1 MRAPLPRQLC
11 GALVLAGLSQAALA
25 ASNGHGTHATHAT
38 HAAPAAPTTTAASA
52 DMAALRQLVASLGER
67 MERLEQR
74 NAELER
80 ELRASPAADATPAAP
95 LIQRVAALET
105 QQSRAD
111 ASLENDR
118 ISENEPELTSRLKA
132 VEMQAEGARG
142 ALRKL
147 KSLDGINAG
156 FSLTTMAQKPSS
168 AAGANSQLNYRADA
182 FVTLPLANVG
192 TVEQRVYAQFRIG
205 QGDGLNELSTFSKP
219 NATAFRVLGGVRP
232 DDAVAVLAQAWYQA
246 SIPLPL
252 GGHAPR
258 SRETLEVGFGKMDPF
273 AFFDQNAVAGD
284 ETRQFTNTI
293 FVHNPLLDAGG
304 DIGVDA
310 NGFAPGFRLSYHNTR
325 GKPESWRL
333 SLSVFG
339 AGATGAN
346 YQHALRSPLLLAQA
360 ETEQRL
366 FGGLAG
372 NYRLYAWRNSQASH
386 LDDAD
391 ATPDQHRGWGASV
404 DQRVSDEV
412 TLFGRYGQQTRG
424 EVRFDRALTAGAEI
438 NGSGWGRGGDSA
450 GVALG
455 WLRGSAAYRALNS
468 AAGAGGAER
477 VAELY
482 YRYRISRQFELSP
495 TLQYISHPAAIPG
508 ATAVTIAGL
517 RAQLSY

>member
-1 MRAPLPRQLC
+1 MRSTLPRQLC
-11 GALVLAGLSQAALA
+11 GAVLLAGLTQAAVA
-25 ASNGHGTHATHAT
+25 AT
-38 HAAPAAPTTTAASA
+38 P
-52 DMAALRQLVASLGER
+52 DVAALQQLVAKLGER
-67 MERLEQR
+67 MERLERR

-80 ELRASPAADATPAAP
+80 ALQAGQPAVATPAAP
-95 LIQRVAALET
+95 IEQRVAALEA
-105 QQSRAD
+105 QQRRTD
-111 ASLENDR
+111 ASLESER

-132 VEMQAEGARG
+132 VEMQAEGSRS

-147 KSLDGINAG
+147 KAFDGLNAG
-156 FSLTTMAQKPSS
+156 FNLTTMAQKPN
-168 AAGANSQLNYRADA
+168 AATGANGQLNYRADA

-192 TVEQRVYAQFRIG
+192 AVEQRVFAQFRIG
-205 QGDGLNELSTFSKP
+205 QGDGLNTLPTFSKP

-246 SIPLPL
+246 SLPLPL

-273 AFFDQNAVAGD
+273 AFFDQNAAAGD
-284 ETRQFTNTI
+284 ETRQFANTI

-310 NGFAPGFRLSYHNTR
+310 NGFAPGFRLSYHNTT

-333 SLSVFG
+333 SLGVFG

-346 YQHALRSPLLLAQA
+346 YQHTLRSPMLLAQA

-386 LDDAD
+386 LDDTIEA
-391 ATPDQHRGWGASV
+391 PDRHSGWGASV
-404 DQRVSDEV
+404 DQRVSDDV
-412 TLFGRYGQQTRG
+412 TVFTRYGSQWHG

-438 NGSGWGRGGDSA
+438 NGSDWGRGGDSV
-450 GVALG
+450 GLALG
-455 WLRGSAAYRALNS
+455 WLRSSAAYRAMS
-468 AAGAGGAER
+468 GASGAER

-482 YRYRISRQFELSP
+482 YRYRVSRQFELSP
-495 TLQYISHPAAIPG
+495 NLQYIGHPAAVPG
-508 ATAVTIAGL
+508 AAAITIVGL

>member
-1 MRAPLPRQLC
+1 MRLPLSRQLC

-25 ASNGHGTHATHAT
+25 APAKPANA
-38 HAAPAAPTTTAASA
+38 AAPAEVAS
-52 DMAALRQLVASLGER
+52 LRKLVASLSER

-74 NAELER
+74 NAQLEQA
-80 ELRASPAADATPAAP
+80 LHTGQTSAGTPATP
-95 LIQRVAALET
+95 LEQRVATLEA
-105 QQSRAD
+105 QRGSAD
-111 ASLENDR
+111 ASLESDR

-142 ALRKL
+142 TLRKL
-147 KSLDGINAG
+147 KALDGVNAG

-168 AAGANSQLNYRADA
+168 TADANSQLNYRADA
-182 FVTLPLANVG
+182 FVTLPLSNLG
-192 TVEQRVYAQFRIG
+192 TVEQKVYAQFRIG
-205 QGDGLNELSTFSKP
+205 QGDGLNHLSTFSKP

-246 SIPLPL
+246 IIPLPL

-273 AFFDQNAVAGD
+273 AFFDQNAIAGD

-310 NGFAPGFRLSYHNTR
+310 NGFAPGFRLSYHNTT

-333 SLSVFG
+333 SLGVFG

-346 YQHALRSPLLLAQA
+346 YQHTLRSPLLLAQA

-372 NYRLYAWRNSQASH
+372 NYRLYVWRNSQASR

-391 ATPDQHRGWGASV
+391 AAPDLHRGWGASV
-404 DQRVSDEV
+404 DQRVSDDV
-412 TLFGRYGQQTRG
+412 TVFGRYGQQTRG

-438 NGSGWGRGGDSA
+438 NGSGWGRGGDSV

-468 AAGAGGAER
+468 AAGASGAER

-508 ATAVTIAGL
+508 AAAVTIAGL

>member
-1 MRAPLPRQLC
+1 MRSPLPRQLC
-11 GALVLAGLSQAALA
+11 GALVLAGLTQAALA
-25 ASNGHGTHATHAT
+25 AP
-38 HAAPAAPTTTAASA
+38 AAPA
-52 DMAALRQLVASLGER
+52 DVAALRQLVAKLADR

-74 NAELER
+74 NAELEQA
-80 ELRASPAADATPAAP
+80 LHAAQPATAPAAP
-95 LIQRVAALET
+95 LEQRVATLEA
-105 QQSRAD
+105 QQQRAD
-111 ASLENDR
+111 ASLDSDR

-142 ALRKL
+142 TLRKI
-147 KSLDGINAG
+147 KGLDGINAG

-168 AAGANSQLNYRADA
+168 AANANSQLNYRADA
-182 FVTLPLANVG
+182 FVTLPLANLG
-192 TVEQRVYAQFRIG
+192 AVEQRVYAQFRIG
-205 QGDGLNELSTFSKP
+205 QGDGLNDLSTFSKP

-246 SIPLPL
+246 SLPLPL

-310 NGFAPGFRLSYHNTR
+310 NGFAPGFRLSYHNTT

-333 SLSVFG
+333 SLGVFG

-346 YQHALRSPLLLAQA
+346 YQHTLRSPLLLAQA

-386 LDDAD
+386 LDEAD
-391 ATPDQHRGWGASV
+391 AAPDQHRGWGASV

-412 TLFGRYGQQTRG
+412 SVFTRYGQQTRG

-438 NGSGWGRGGDSA
+438 NGSSWSRGGDSV

-455 WLRGSAAYRALNS
+455 WLRSSAPYRALS
-468 AAGAGGAER
+468 GATGAER

-495 TLQYISHPAAIPG
+495 TLQYISHPGAIPG
-508 ATAVTIAGL
+508 AAAITIAGL